1 MRETA
6 PNNLDSAILTFA
18 RSWYGY
24 GGGSAEDIYVEF
36 GLHPKTY
43 FERLKALLDSPA
55 AADIDESTRERI
67 RAVCARRLR

>member
-6 PNNLDSAILTFA
+6 PHSLDAAILTFA

-36 GLHPKTY
+36 GLPARTY
-43 FERLKALLDSPA
+43 FERLRQILDSPTA
-55 AADIDESTRERI
+55 ANVDEETRDAMRS
-67 RAVCARRLR
+67 VCVRRLH